1 MFIVT
6 FMSAFIIKDFHIHP
20 DYQVETL
27 SSDAGNQAVVHGTCY
42 ICDFTFQK
50 VEGVK
55 IIHFVPAVTVKYI
68 ERHVFSAQTVCRDVE
83 SVNAHSPPFMV

>member
-6 FMSAFIIKDFHIHP
+6 FMSAFCIKDFHIHP
-20 DYQVETL
+20 GSQMETL
-27 SSDAGNQAVVHGTCY
+27 SSDADHQAVVHGTCY

-50 VEGVK
+50 ADGVK
-55 IIHFVPAVTVKYI
+55 MIHFVPAVTVKYI
-68 ERHVFSAQTVCRDVE
+68 ARHVFSAQTVCRDVE